1 MIIGSIALAYFTKK
15 YANQNYIGICH
26 DNDITLFPN
35 ETENDYKDVPKVDFV
50 KKNKDILFTIL
61 PKLNVDQIEDDKY
74 VSLEGLSLCYLQRP
88 LEYNFKSIKDYYKLL
103 QCKYLLKKKG
113 TYKIFKNNFLKL
125 GYNDYHLLFSYNNY
139 FYRLYNFRN
148 QNIIIGGEFALMVYY
163 EYLLHKQYHFKSYD
177 LELYN
182 FFDGSYNYL
191 GSKIIPKGNQTEYIN
206 FDGYKVVPLEIL
218 QKEYKFDNKLF
229 KQLRKYDKQFNKHRS
244 KSN

>member
-35 ETENDYKDVPKVDFV
+35 ETENDYKDLPKVDFV

-88 LEYNFKSIKDYYKLL
+88 WDYNPKGNKDFTKLL

-113 TYKIFKNNFLKL
+113 TYNKFKNIFLKN
-125 GYNDYHLLFSYNNY
+125 GYNDFHLLFAHNDY
-139 FYRLYNFRN
+139 FYRIYEFRN
-148 QNIIIGGEFALMVYY
+148 QDIIIGGEFALMVYY
-163 EYLLHKQYHFKSYD
+163 EFLLHKKYHFKSYD

-182 FFDGSYNYL
+182 FNLSTYNHL
-191 GSKIIPKGNQTEYIN
+191 GSKIIKKGKQTEY
-206 FDGYKVVPLEIL
+206 FDYNGYKLLPLEIL
-218 QKEYKFDNKLF
+218 K
-229 KQLRKYDKQFNKHRS
+229 KQFTFDERLFDKLKQWLNK
-244 KSN
+244 NQN